1 MMKDLSTLPS
11 HLTDK
16 DVSSS
21 HEPEGAE
28 LGPSSHLSH
37 ELGQSL
43 LQSESRIPNFV
54 PTSSLND
61 TFKYTKIKIQ
71 NTFNLLRRQ
80 CYSTYTKYFM
90 PNHLCKCDKL

>member
-1 MMKDLSTLPS
+1 MMKDISTLPS

-21 HEPEGAE
+21 HEPEGAQM
-28 LGPSSHLSH
+28 GPSFHLSH

-43 LQSESRIPNFV
+43 LQSESIIPLVV
-54 PTSSLND
+54 PTASLSD

-71 NTFNLLRRQ
+71 NTLVLLRRQ
-80 CYSTYTKYFM
+80 CYSTYTK
-90 PNHLCKCDKL
+90 